1 MASTLEPGCILEV
14 DLLDWANEWVGKQC
28 LRCEAEVKYV
38 PLGVTD
44 GRSDHRIEC
53 DCTVI
58 ETSGRDRSV
67 EEPASEPSD

>member
-1 MASTLEPGCILEV
+1 MSSTMDPGCIPEV
-14 DLLDWANEWVGKQC
+14 DFLDWANEWVGKQC
-28 LRCEAEVKYV
+28 LRCESEIRHV

-58 ETSGRDRSV
+58 ETSGRG
-67 EEPASEPSD
+67 